1 MELRQA
7 VFETEFGWMGFVLS
21 EDGLR
26 RVIMPR
32 DSDLEVRRE
41 LEDLGAVLPAD
52 GSLAEPLIAL
62 FEAFCAGRPVD
73 FSGVAVDMDGW
84 PPFWRRVW
92 SVVRTIPYGET
103 LSYGEVAEKAGRPLA
118 ARAAGQA
125 MAHNP
130 LAFVVPCHRV
140 IAAGGRI
147 GGYGGNER
155 FKAELLRRE
164 GAWP

>member
-7 VFETEFGWMGFVLS
+7 VFETELGWMGFALS

-26 RVIMPR
+26 GVTMPR
-32 DSDLEVRRE
+32 DTAAEVHRE

-52 GSLAEPLIAL
+52 RSVTEPLIAL
-62 FEAFCAGRPVD
+62 LERFCAGRPVD
-73 FSGVAVDMDGW
+73 FSGVMVDLSGW
-84 PPFWRRVW
+84 PPFWCRVW
-92 SVVRTIPYGET
+92 SFVRTIPHGET
-103 LSYGEVAEKAGRPLA
+103 LPYGEVAQRVGRPLA
-118 ARAAGQA
+118 ARAVGQA